1 MIATDFFLA
10 FPISFSES
18 SLGVVTFKLHIKIKF
33 MEKKVS
39 LTLKFN
45 PKDTLHKMLQLKIF
59 LVYDL
64 YKEKVQLLLLF
75 ITFLIVI
82 NNR

>member
-1 MIATDFFLA
+1 
-10 FPISFSES
+10 
-18 SLGVVTFKLHIKIKF
+18 

>member
-10 FPISFSES
+10 FSISFSES

-39 LTLKFN
+39 LRY
-45 PKDTLHKMLQLKIF
+45 PEI
-59 LVYDL
+59 
-64 YKEKVQLLLLF
+64 
-75 ITFLIVI
+75 
-82 NNR
+82 